1 MHKIWS
7 IYIDKYN
14 NSKNPFVH
22 NRMEALTLLV
32 DRHIKR
38 IENGEN
44 NDSVE
49 IYNLFY
55 DEN

>member
-1 MHKIWS
+1 
-7 IYIDKYN
+7 
-14 NSKNPFVH
+14 
-22 NRMEALTLLV
+22 MEALTLLV